1 MSLRRISLWGPP
13 LLYMALVFGLSAQ
26 STPLPMLTAHVWD
39 KALHLTEYAMLSALY
54 WRALDGEGYTVRTS
68 TILAVLAASIYGA
81 TDEFHQ
87 LFVPM
92 RSADVHDWLADSL
105 GALVGVAVYGS
116 MAVRLGRRRSA

>member
-26 STPLPMLTAHVWD
+26 SNPLPMLTAHVWD

-54 WRALDGEGYTVRTS
+54 WRALDGEGCTVRTS

-116 MAVRLGRRRSA
+116 MAVRLGRRSGA